1 MVNKEKRYEQK
12 FVKVPE
18 SLRDALSVFNY
29 SKLSRVLGFSPTRM
43 GNIITGRSTSMR
55 VWELKLLR
63 RYLEEL
69 PEAIPPEE
77 YW

>member
-1 MVNKEKRYEQK
+1 MVSKEKRYEQK

-29 SKLSRVLGFSPTRM
+29 TKLSRVLGFSPSRM